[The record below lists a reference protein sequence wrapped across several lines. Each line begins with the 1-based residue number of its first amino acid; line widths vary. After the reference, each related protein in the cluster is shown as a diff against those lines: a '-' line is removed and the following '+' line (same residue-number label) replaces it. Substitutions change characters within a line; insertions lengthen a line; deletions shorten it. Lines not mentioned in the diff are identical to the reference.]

1 MRLVLFFLYLVLQN
15 LSVEARS
22 SDDDN
27 DERSGEVLPPGQCG
41 LYLAPSSLPFA
52 GLGLFSGTSIPANTP
67 LNNYI
72 GGTYPGYNPNDP
84 PLWTDIAI
92 PIADDYKALPF
103 RGQQLCPSW
112 LGYVWPK
119 HLGALVNLWNN
130 QPFPTVQPGLPKMD
144 PGLQLADG
152 IEFFM
157 DDYDEETQNDDDFEP
172 STRINAF
179 SPGLASLA
187 NHDGDFVNIDR
198 SYESSRVDYE
208 GLKAPWD
215 AGAGAF
221 TPHHNML
228 YTAYI
233 DVEKGMELFLDYGP
247 KFHEHITKR
256 NKQLRDI
263 QGKKKR
269 AVTGFADDI
278 SRDWDLME
286 TQEKTQCPRELPT
299 EKAKRE
305 RLKVGM
311 GVDSSTLASDEKP
324 YIEYRPN
331 DHHPED
337 EEGDEE
343 EYDNEEEDDD
353 DKPDGW
359 NVKPLEWLYDN
370 GVCLSSGKL
379 WIGNTTEDAGRAL
392 FATTGIAQG
401 EIVLTSP
408 LIALRRDDFRIY
420 KSDPDA
426 EHERDTV
433 DKSTVIAEE
442 LLLNYAYG
450 HPKSPML
457 FVPTAPMAN
466 FINHGGEE
474 DANVQIRW
482 PTAGSKTA
490 RLFDWAY
497 NRQKE
502 DIYDDKF
509 ESRNHNAWLKDHPI
523 DVMEK
528 SGKLAF
534 EYVALREIKEDEEIL
549 IDYGSLWDD
558 AWDEFVE
565 TDAYARSGYFRHPI
579 GVPDGFY
586 PDNWLDVSDKYE
598 IAEIQDLENNPLE
611 PGVAL
616 PMTWAHNG
624 KALSPKYGY
633 IVGLEK
639 GFSDRFLEYS
649 EGTGV
654 IELYRKLLTE
664 QEGFRLKSDQFTTY
678 KTGVLA
684 NTSNASVEE
693 MEFFAQKYKADEYKF
708 NMHFVAAWNEA
719 ARKSIYEGL
728 GDAGFDL
735 AIKGIGER
743 FGYDNITCFHASYMG
758 MTHCDKAKPH
768 SDIYAT
774 QDKSWN
780 IVFPLITVEDT
791 DPELSILAEDM
802 NTVVGVHYLK
812 DIGYAMGDFGYHQ
825 TRPSNYFDP
834 ARSDGEESAAP
845 IRVVFG
851 AYCSQVDETNIAMLR
866 HIYDGDDPAPFADQ
880 FTELPMRE
888 VHWTKMGNAT
898 LRHPGGSGMTCEDEI
913 AN

>member
-1 MRLVLFFLYLVLQN
+1 MRLATALLPFLVLC
-15 LSVEARS
+15 SVDARS
-22 SDDDN
+22 SDDD
-27 DERSGEVLPPGQCG
+27 ERRGDILPPGQCG

-52 GLGLFSGTSIPANTP
+52 GLGLFSGTNIPADTP
-67 LNNYI
+67 INEFI
-72 GGTYPGYNPNDP
+72 AGTYPGYDPNGP
-84 PLWTDIAI
+84 PLWTDLAI
-92 PIADDYKALPF
+92 PIADDRKALPY
-103 RGQQLCPSW
+103 RGQQRHPSW

-119 HLGALVNLWNN
+119 RVGALAQMWDSET
-130 QPFPTVQPGLPKMD
+130 FPRPEPGLANMD

-157 DDYDEETQNDDDFEP
+157 DDYNEDTQDDDDFEP
-172 STRINAF
+172 SNRINAF
-179 SPGLASLA
+179 APGLGSLA

-198 SYESSRVDYE
+198 HYRSSRVDYNFQT
-208 GLKAPWD
+208 APWD
-215 AGAGAF
+215 AGVGAF

-228 YTAYI
+228 YTTFR
-233 DVEKGMELFLDYGP
+233 DVERGMELFLDYGEA
-247 KFHEHITKR
+247 FHDHALKR
-256 NKQLRDI
+256 NDQLRKI

-278 SRDWDLME
+278 SRDWDFME
-286 TQEKTQCPRELPT
+286 EHQVKQCPTELAT

-311 GVDSSTLASDEKP
+311 GVDSSILPGDERP
-324 YIEYRPN
+324 YTEYRPN
-331 DHHPED
+331 DHHPADEED
-337 EEGDEE
+337 EEDEQDEE
-343 EYDNEEEDDD
+343 DNDD
-353 DKPDGW
+353 DKRYGW

-379 WIGNTTEDAGRAL
+379 WTGTSDAEYTGRAV
-392 FATTGIAQG
+392 FSTAGIAKG
-401 EIVLTSP
+401 EVVLTTP

-426 EHERDTV
+426 EHVRDTV
-433 DKSTVIAEE
+433 DKSTVIGDE
-442 LLLNYAYG
+442 LLFNYAYG
-450 HPKSPML
+450 HPDSPML
-457 FVPTAPMAN
+457 LVPNAPMAN

-490 RLFDWAY
+490 RLFDWVY

-509 ESRNHNAWLKDHPI
+509 ESTNHNAWLKDHPI

-534 EYVALREIKEDEEIL
+534 EYVALRDIEEDEEIL
-549 IDYGSLWDD
+549 IDYGPLWDD
-558 AWDEFVE
+558 AWYTFQA
-565 TDAYARSGYFRHPI
+565 THPYARSGYFRHSI

-586 PDNWLDVSDKYE
+586 PDNWLDVTDQYE

-639 GFSDRFLEYS
+639 GFSDRFLAYS
-649 EGTGV
+649 EETGV

-664 QEGFRLKSDQFTTY
+664 QEGFRLESDEFTTY
-678 KTGVLA
+678 KPGALT
-684 NTSNASVEE
+684 NTSNASDEE
-693 MEFFAQKYKADEYKF
+693 MEFFAQKYKANIYRF
-708 NMHFVAAWNEA
+708 NMHFIAAWNEA
-719 ARKSIYEGL
+719 ARKSVIDGL

-735 AIKGIGER
+735 AVKAVGER

-758 MTHCDKAKPH
+758 MTHCDKALMH

-774 QDKSWN
+774 NDKSWN
-780 IVFPLITVEDT
+780 IVFPLITVEGT
-791 DPELSILAEDM
+791 EPELNIMAEDM

-812 DIGYAMGDFGYHQ
+812 DIAYAMGDFVFHQ

-834 ARSDGEESAAP
+834 SQSDGEESAAP

-851 AYCSQVDETNIAMLR
+851 AYCSQIDETNIAMLR

-888 VHWTKMGNAT
+888 IHWTKTGSAT
-898 LRHPGGSGMTCEDEI
+898 LRYPEGSGLPETCE
-913 AN
+913 N